1 MSKPVM
7 TKDTMQQTLRWMRQY
22 MKEQPVERLSITIHG
37 GEPLTAGYEYYKV
50 LIEEIEH
57 QFPREIKNINIQS
70 NLWLLDDKF
79 ARLFEGHAVSIGTS
93 LDGPPSICDNQRGES
108 YYEHTM
114 KGIEIA
120 ERAGI
125 KVGILC
131 TFTSESAHFYKVIL
145 NHFSSLQT
153 SVSFHACMP
162 GLTDVSDHSLVI
174 PPEQYGILL
183 NKILDVYLDALTSGL
198 PLEISTLDNYC
209 KSVVN
214 GRANICTFMNC
225 LGKFMAVGP
234 SGNIYPC
241 QRFVGTDFILGH
253 VSQMP
258 THSQL
263 RNTSTWSL
271 FEERER
277 LVTHECGDCPHFIY
291 CHGGC
296 PYNALAEGKGKFI
309 SLRDPYCVA
318 YISIFDRMASQ
329 LKNEFFS
336 EENLDVLAKD
346 PFPVLAKGKLRKG
359 PLSMIVNRNFHPM
372 RVFENARRVLTILA
386 IGNIPAEVL
395 RAGIDDDW
403 RDNKTPDQ
411 QDSAISDLAR
421 RLTAIGIYNHHVVA
435 ENKLKELKNKLTQTP
450 QPQKCYIHVTL
461 DCNLQC
467 NHCYLMPSHG
477 NSEFISAEGVINLI
491 RQAARA
497 GHQKIIITGGEP
509 LLHPERKQLLI
520 KLYELKQYWQDLIK
534 KHNFPMDPS
543 RISLRT
549 NMTVS
554 LPPDELKLLGR
565 AVDAV
570 IVSIDGDRE
579 SHDFRRGAG
588 SYDSTIKN
596 LKAFIATKPECSVR
610 IGCILK
616 PIDAQ
621 GKLGEAVRRLGVELG
636 IAVKIR
642 NFYPIGNA
650 KKMKETGCA
659 EPLWANFSPRE
670 TLLKGYFFAASSCG
684 VGNTLDIRP
693 DGSISSCFAFQ
704 SLPFELGKTSS
715 NLNGLKE
722 LVDKN
727 SELKKIHK
735 ATVDTNKVCSKCVI
749 RYLCHGPC
757 RAWSDHL
764 SKNNINPSPRPEDC
778 ANLMRENLMLIHQA
792 FQVDER
798 PTAYNKQVSGYG
810 LRLRPNPRFART
822 SDTCPPLYE
831 IVPPPKKEY
840 LKIQGELV

>member
-1 MSKPVM
+1 MV
-7 TKDTMQQTLRWMRQY
+7 
-22 MKEQPVERLSITIHG
+22 
-37 GEPLTAGYEYYKV
+37 
-50 LIEEIEH
+50 
-57 QFPREIKNINIQS
+57 
-70 NLWLLDDKF
+70 
-79 ARLFEGHAVSIGTS
+79 
-93 LDGPPSICDNQRGES
+93 
-108 YYEHTM
+108 
-114 KGIEIA
+114 
-120 ERAGI
+120 
-125 KVGILC
+125 
-131 TFTSESAHFYKVIL
+131 
-145 NHFSSLQT
+145 
-153 SVSFHACMP
+153 
-162 GLTDVSDHSLVI
+162 
-174 PPEQYGILL
+174 
-183 NKILDVYLDALTSGL
+183 
-198 PLEISTLDNYC
+198 
-209 KSVVN
+209 
-214 GRANICTFMNC
+214 
-225 LGKFMAVGP
+225 
-234 SGNIYPC
+234 
-241 QRFVGTDFILGH
+241 
-253 VSQMP
+253 
-258 THSQL
+258 
-263 RNTSTWSL
+263 
-271 FEERER
+271 
-277 LVTHECGDCPHFIY
+277 
-291 CHGGC
+291 
-296 PYNALAEGKGKFI
+296 
-309 SLRDPYCVA
+309 
-318 YISIFDRMASQ
+318 SQ

-336 EENLDVLAKD
+336 EENLEVLAKD
-346 PFPVLAKGKLRKG
+346 PFPVLDKGKLRRG
-359 PLSMIVNRNFHPM
+359 PLSMIVNRNFHPI

-386 IGNIPAEVL
+386 IGNTSGEVL

-403 RDNKTPDQ
+403 RDNKTHDQ
-411 QDSAISDLAR
+411 QDSAISDVAR
-421 RLTAIGIYNHHVVA
+421 RLTAIGIYNHPVVA
-435 ENKLKELKNKLTQTP
+435 ENKLKELKNKITQTH
-450 QPQKCYIHVTL
+450 QPQKCYIHVTS

-467 NHCYLMPSHG
+467 NHCYLMFSQG

-491 RQAARA
+491 RQAARV
-497 GHQKIIITGGEP
+497 GYHKIIITGGEP

-520 KLYELKQYWQDLIK
+520 KLYELKQYWQDLIE
-534 KHNFPMDPS
+534 KHNFTMAPS

-554 LPPDELKLLGR
+554 LPPDELKLLGH

-588 SYDSTIKN
+588 SYDTTIKN

-670 TLLKGYFFAASSCG
+670 TLLKGDFFAASSCG

-735 ATVDTNKVCSKCVI
+735 ATVDTNKVCSQCVI

-764 SKNNINPSPRPEDC
+764 SKIILILLQDRKTVLMSLWKQTYPIPINKAIYYFYPFFR
-778 ANLMRENLMLIHQA
+778 
-792 FQVDER
+792 
-798 PTAYNKQVSGYG
+798 
-810 LRLRPNPRFART
+810 
-822 SDTCPPLYE
+822 
-831 IVPPPKKEY
+831 
-840 LKIQGELV
+840 